1 MRFLF
6 TTLIMLTLTSS
17 SRSQNIKEYIVFI
30 FHEDWENK
38 SLKWNTGDYLWIVPY
53 DTCHKKMD
61 DDQLK
66 PLFVTKEQLFFLD
79 DSVSQNQGVGE
90 LPIVLKD
97 QTDSYGYMLFK
108 NRKLIQKYEYK
119 NLYSKIKRILCI
131 YAVPIKAVCKDDYM
145 GFYKK
150 SVRRIDDTLEIWD
163 GFWKKDATNTKP
175 YLFYDFSSF
184 NFIVSYNK

>member
-1 MRFLF
+1 
-6 TTLIMLTLTSS
+6 
-17 SRSQNIKEYIVFI
+17 
-30 FHEDWENK
+30 
-38 SLKWNTGDYLWIVPY
+38 
-53 DTCHKKMD
+53 MD
-61 DDQLK
+61 EDQLK

-97 QTDSYGYMLFK
+97 KKDSYGYMLFK

-119 NLYSKIKRILCI
+119 NLYSKIKRVLCI

-150 SVRRIDDTLEIWD
+150 NVRRIH
-163 GFWKKDATNTKP
+163 
-175 YLFYDFSSF
+175 
-184 NFIVSYNK
+184 

>member
-1 MRFLF
+1 M
-6 TTLIMLTLTSS
+6 
-17 SRSQNIKEYIVFI
+17 FI

-61 DDQLK
+61 EDQLK

-97 QTDSYGYMLFK
+97 KKDSFGYMLFK

-119 NLYSKIKRILCI
+119 N
-131 YAVPIKAVCKDDYM
+131 
-145 GFYKK
+145 
-150 SVRRIDDTLEIWD
+150 
-163 GFWKKDATNTKP
+163 
-175 YLFYDFSSF
+175 
-184 NFIVSYNK
+184 